1 MKLLDFTINNPTG
14 LHARPAKIF
23 VATAKKFKSDIRVQ
37 HGEKKANAK
46 SMISMLTL
54 GVESGSEIHISIDG
68 ADEDAAYEALEEILE
83 GGLGEAELIEKTQ
96 AAQAAPA
103 AVVAPVATVSA
114 EPEKPAKPLAANVIQ
129 GIAAAPGI
137 AIGPLFRLQKAT
149 LEIEETFSDP
159 SAEKNRL
166 QTAITGAR
174 AQLQTLYREMSARTG
189 AEEAAIFEAHLELL
203 DDPDLLDAVLARIDK
218 EQSAAQ
224 AWQAVIDARATMLA
238 GLSDPVLA
246 ARSAD
251 VHDVGYRV
259 LRLLVGAE
267 ETGIRLPDHPVVL
280 VAHDLTPSDSA
291 SLPKDRVLGF
301 CTAVGGPTAHA
312 AIIARALSLPAV
324 VSAGDGILDIENGTM
339 IVLDGST
346 GTLTHSPNEKT
357 LQAARDAQ
365 ALRKAR
371 LAAAES
377 SAAKPA
383 ITKDGHR
390 VEIVANVG
398 GIKDTQAAVLGG
410 AEGVGL
416 LRTEFLFLDKQE
428 APTQDEQFA
437 VYRDIA
443 AAMNGQPVIVRTLD
457 IGGDKPLPYIDVG
470 HEENPFLGE
479 RGIRLCLN
487 RPELLREQMRA
498 ILRAAPHG
506 FLRVMFPMVADIG
519 EFRRAR
525 AIVEEIRAELN
536 APAVELGIMIEIP
549 SAALMADVFAKEV
562 DFFSVGTNDLTQYTL
577 AMDRQHPLL
586 AGQSDGLHPAV
597 LRLIKNTVD
606 AAHANGKWVGVC
618 GELGADP
625 QAVPILVGM
634 GVDELSVSVPA
645 IPSVKAQIRE
655 LTLTSAKEIAAQALN
670 CATARDVRALVSQP

>member
-23 VATAKKFKSDIRVQ
+23 VTTAKKFKSDIRVQ
-37 HGEKKANAK
+37 HGAKKANAK

-54 GVESGSEIHISIDG
+54 GVESGNEIHISIDG
-68 ADEDAAYEALEEILE
+68 ADEEEAYEALDAILKS
-83 GGLGEAELIEKTQ
+83 GLGEADLIEKTQ
-96 AAQAAPA
+96 AAQATPEVVVKPA
-103 AVVAPVATVSA
+103 TPVSA
-114 EPEKPAKPLAANVIQ
+114 ESAKPAKPLAANVIQ

-137 AIGPLFRLQKAT
+137 AIGPLFRLQKVT
-149 LEIEETFSDP
+149 LDIEETFSDP

-203 DDPDLLDAVLARIDK
+203 DDPDLLDAVLARIEK

-224 AWQAVIDARATMLA
+224 AWQAVIDNRANMLA
-238 GLSDPVLA
+238 GLSDPLLA

-251 VHDVGYRV
+251 LHDVGYRV

-267 ETGIRLPDHPVVL
+267 ETGLRLPDHPVVL

-291 SLPKDRVLGF
+291 SLPKDKVLGF

-339 IVLDGST
+339 IVLDGTT
-346 GTLTHSPNEKT
+346 GTLTHAPDKAT
-357 LQAARDAQ
+357 LQKARDAQ

-377 SAAKPA
+377 TAAKPA
-383 ITKDGHR
+383 ITKDMHR

-470 HEENPFLGE
+470 HEDNPFLGE

-525 AIVEEIRAELN
+525 AIVEEIRAELD

-549 SAALMADVFAKEV
+549 SAALMADAFAKEV

-597 LRLIKNTVD
+597 LRLIKMTVD

-645 IPSVKAQIRE
+645 IPTVKAQIRE
-655 LTLTSAKEIAAQALN
+655 LTLTSAKEIAAKALN
-670 CATARDVRALVSQP
+670 CATAGEVRALVSQP

>member
-1 MKLLDFTINNPTG
+1 MKQLDFTINNPTG

-37 HGEKKANAK
+37 HGAKKANAK

-68 ADEDAAYEALEEILE
+68 ADEDAAYEALEAILE
-83 GGLGEAELIEKTQ
+83 GGLGEAELIEQTQ
-96 AAQAAPA
+96 AAQTPPTVVVEK
-103 AVVAPVATVSA
+103 AVPVSA
-114 EPEKPAKPLAANVIQ
+114 ETAEPAKSLATNVIQ

-166 QTAITGAR
+166 QTAITAAR

-224 AWQAVIDARATMLA
+224 AWQTSIDERASVLA
-238 GLSDPVLA
+238 KLPDPILA

-251 VHDVGYRV
+251 LHDVGYRV

-267 ETGIRLPDHPVVL
+267 ETGLRLPDHPVVL

-291 SLPKDRVLGF
+291 SLPKDKVLGF

-339 IVLDGST
+339 IVLDGTT
-346 GTLTHSPNEKT
+346 GTLTHSPDKAT
-357 LQAARDAQ
+357 LRKARDAQ
-365 ALRKAR
+365 ELRNAR

-377 SAAKPA
+377 NAAQPA
-383 ITKDGHR
+383 ITQDGHR
-390 VEIVANVG
+390 VEIVSNVG
-398 GIKDTQAAVLGG
+398 GIKDTQAAVLAG

-498 ILRAAPHG
+498 ILRAAPSG

-536 APAVELGIMIEIP
+536 APVVELGIMIEIP
-549 SAALMADVFAKEV
+549 SAALMADVFAREV

-655 LTLTSAKEIAAQALN
+655 LSLKSARVIATQALS